1 MKGTYFGTILK
12 FSLVLPRFYI
22 FSFVVEYYQ
31 VEVKLFGTEKIVPL
45 DKTRGSVKNSNIE
58 AGAALTHFLCAVEI
72 IIMMSCPN

>member
-1 MKGTYFGTILK
+1 M
-12 FSLVLPRFYI
+12 
-22 FSFVVEYYQ
+22 EYYQ

-72 IIMMSCPN
+72 IIMMSCPNWHKHEGDTIFMSDFQLLPRL